1 MNLLPKNS
9 PRGKLSKQ
17 DFAIAL
23 DRLIWAIIAV
33 VAAWLNFDLPDTIG
47 DNSLAA
53 FAVSG
58 VAVYVGSILTR
69 LISDYSKEKP
79 DDPESEGAD

>member
-1 MNLLPKNS
+1 MNLLKKNS
-9 PRGKLSKQ
+9 PSGKLSKQ

-33 VAAWLNFDLPDTIG
+33 VAAWLNFDLPETIG

-69 LISDYSKEKP
+69 LINDYSKDQSNE
-79 DDPESEGAD
+79 PENEGAD